1 MKRLSM
7 AGLCLLA
14 MTSAF
19 PHAHAGK
26 AVEWFAR

>member
-14 MTSAF
+14 MPGAF